1 MPDLQVPLRKLTELT
16 PGDVIRFSKNVSSP
30 ALMMVEDV
38 HLCLAAP
45 VRINARRAARVLSL
59 ETALPAAGEP

>member
-1 MPDLQVPLRKLTELT
+1 
-16 PGDVIRFSKNVSSP
+16 VIRFSKNVSSP